1 MTKQEVNTILDQ
13 LPEEFQV
20 DELIEHLLFVK
31 RIERGLEQVRLGQTV
46 QHEQVMEEMRQLRQK
61 WQQQHN

>member
-1 MTKQEVNTILDQ
+1 MTKQEVGAILDQ

-20 DELIEHLLFVK
+20 DDLIERLLFVK

-46 QHEQVMEEMRQLRQK
+46 PNEQVMEEMRQLRHK
-61 WQQQHN
+61 WQQRN

>member
-1 MTKQEVNTILDQ
+1 MTKQEVGSILDQ

-20 DELIEHLLFVK
+20 DDLIERLLFVK

-46 QHEQVMEEMRQLRQK
+46 PHEQVMQEMRQLRQK
-61 WQQQHN
+61 WQQHN

>member
-1 MTKQEVNTILDQ
+1 MTKQEVSTILDQ

-20 DELIEHLLFVK
+20 DELIERLLFVK

-46 QHEQVMEEMRQLRQK
+46 PHEQVVEETRQLRLK

>member
-1 MTKQEVNTILDQ
+1 MTKQEVGTILDQ

-20 DELIEHLLFVK
+20 DDLIERLLFVK

-46 QHEQVMEEMRQLRQK
+46 PHEQVMQEMRQLRQK
-61 WQQQHN
+61 WQQHN